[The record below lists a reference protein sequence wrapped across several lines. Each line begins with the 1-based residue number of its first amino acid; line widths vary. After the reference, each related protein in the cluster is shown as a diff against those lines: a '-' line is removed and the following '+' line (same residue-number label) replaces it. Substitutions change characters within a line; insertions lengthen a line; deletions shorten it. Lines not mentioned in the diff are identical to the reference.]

1 MVIGNLYSPWTYSG
15 YAQHESLRN
24 RVPEVLGMSTVNCQ
38 LSTVNCQLSTV
49 NCQLSTVNCQ
59 LSTVNC
65 QLSTVN

>member
-1 MVIGNLYSPWTYSG
+1 MVESRNPLRQKLKSDYSF
-15 YAQHESLRN
+15 
-24 RVPEVLGMSTVNCQ
+24 NCQ

-65 QLSTVN
+65 QLFKAIVQATVQ

>member
-1 MVIGNLYSPWTYSG
+1 MVESRNPLRQKLKSDYSLLPS
-15 YAQHESLRN
+15 SD
-24 RVPEVLGMSTVNCQ
+24 NCQ

-65 QLSTVN
+65 QLFKAIVQATVQ

>member
-1 MVIGNLYSPWTYSG
+1 MRQKLKSDYSLLPS
-15 YAQHESLRN
+15 SDLRI
-24 RVPEVLGMSTVNCQ
+24 NCQ

-65 QLSTVN
+65 QLFKAIVQATVQ